1 MQRGVI
7 SDFSKVGRFME
18 KYHDSDRT
26 QTLDYIKS
34 MLGELRVM
42 AAARNCEML
51 EYLIEVAYLEAN
63 DQLSDEMKTNGQA
76 EKKLRRP
83 GAVPAI
89 QRDRARARS

>member
-18 KYHDSDRT
+18 KYQDGGRAQS
-26 QTLDYIKS
+26 LDYIKS

-42 AAARNCEML
+42 AAAQNCDML

-63 DQLSDEMKTNGQA
+63 DQLSDEIKTNGLPD
-76 EKKLRRP
+76 KKQRRP